1 MISKS
6 SVQLKVFE
14 NIKVDAFLSLKL
26 SEVFV
31 QTFCFISTKEAGM
44 HSSTP
49 LGKNIIANPA
59 LRKKY
64 PYSELFLSECGNIRA
79 RITPNTDTFHAVL
92 IISEM

>member
-31 QTFCFISTKEAGM
+31 ENFLLYKYKGGRNAFKHSTW
-44 HSSTP
+44 
-49 LGKNIIANPA
+49 
-59 LRKKY
+59 
-64 PYSELFLSECGNIRA
+64 
-79 RITPNTDTFHAVL
+79 
-92 IISEM
+92 